1 MLRLFLSLCL
11 SDWVVLC
18 KCWWEDSDDGAE
30 RLEKRRKGKQTQ
42 SNHKQQQQHDKK
54 TWLIIKLFWCC
65 CYCHAEVLQDWKAV
79 PQMRIKKMKLT
90 WRNVRN
96 VWSSFCRWSTHT
108 HSIQRFGDDENWN
121 CAEVED
127 FQLLLLNTA
136 QDVSAVW
143 GGSGLRWNVK
153 LEVIV
158 RKHTHTY
165 TRRQLELKNKKKK
178 IEVFILPMLLFLLKW
193 SSPPKWS
200 EVKCLPPP
208 LQVHRFL

>member
-42 SNHKQQQQHDKK
+42 SNHKQQQQQHDKK
-54 TWLIIKLFWCC
+54 TWLIIKLLWCC

-79 PQMRIKKMKLT
+79 PQMRIKKWNLPEEMSEMCG
-90 WRNVRN
+90 V
-96 VWSSFCRWSTHT
+96 VFVGEAHTHT

-158 RKHTHTY
+158 RKHTHTH
-165 TRRQLELKNKKKK
+165 THAD
-178 IEVFILPMLLFLLKW
+178 
-193 SSPPKWS
+193 S
-200 EVKCLPPP
+200 
-208 LQVHRFL
+208 